1 MKEQIVGPD
10 PYPAD
15 RMNTEERLAD
25 LGRILAAG
33 IQRMR
38 GPDMETEA
46 ATDAPAIDA
55 PRYVEV
61 IGKNRRGRRT
71 KIRIGGVE

>member
-1 MKEQIVGPD
+1 MEEQIVGPD
-10 PYPAD
+10 PHPVD

-33 IQRMR
+33 IRRMR
-38 GPDMETEA
+38 GPDIEIAPESDVSA
-46 ATDAPAIDA
+46 AES

-61 IGKNRRGRRT
+61 VGKSRRGRRT
-71 KIRIGGVE
+71 KIRIGGGE

>member
-10 PYPAD
+10 PFPVD
-15 RMNTEERLAD
+15 RMNAEERLSD

-33 IQRMR
+33 IRRMR
-38 GPDMETEA
+38 GAEPETGELEPDK
-46 ATDAPAIDA
+46 

-61 IGKNRRGRRT
+61 VGKNRRGRRT
-71 KIRIGGVE
+71 KIRIGGSE

>member
-1 MKEQIVGPD
+1 MEEQIVGPD
-10 PYPAD
+10 PFPVD
-15 RMNTEERLAD
+15 RMNAEERLAD

-33 IQRMR
+33 IRRMR
-38 GPDMETEA
+38 GAEPESDASA
-46 ATDAPAIDA
+46 AES

-61 IGKNRRGRRT
+61 VGKSRRGRRT

>member
-10 PYPAD
+10 PFPVD
-15 RMNTEERLAD
+15 RMNAEERLAD

-33 IQRMR
+33 IRRIR
-38 GPDMETEA
+38 GAEPENGEPQPDT
-46 ATDAPAIDA
+46 

-61 IGKNRRGRRT
+61 VGKSRRGRRT
-71 KIRIGGVE
+71 KIRIGGSE

>member
-1 MKEQIVGPD
+1 MEEQIVGPD
-10 PYPAD
+10 PFPVD
-15 RMNTEERLAD
+15 RMNAEERLAD

-38 GPDMETEA
+38 GPNIERVPETGE
-46 ATDAPAIDA
+46 PEPDA

-61 IGKNRRGRRT
+61 IGRSRRGRRT
-71 KIRIGGVE
+71 KIRIGGGE